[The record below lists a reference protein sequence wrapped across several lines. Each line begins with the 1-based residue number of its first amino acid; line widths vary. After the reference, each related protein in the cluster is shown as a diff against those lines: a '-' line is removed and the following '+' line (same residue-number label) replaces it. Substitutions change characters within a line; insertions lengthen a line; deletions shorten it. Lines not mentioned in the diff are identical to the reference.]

1 MNKTIETIDRLTLLV
16 RYGLVDQGDS
26 TIFDTRTNL
35 YWQQSS
41 SSKQYTWKDAHTYCE
56 KLDLAG
62 YKDWRLPTI
71 DELKSLI
78 EKEHDPTICPVFE
91 CKLDWYWLSSSV
103 VYSPSRPF
111 YFWGVY
117 FGGHYVGGRIGGGG
131 DAPHFVR
138 AVRSG

>member
-1 MNKTIETIDRLTLLV
+1 MNKTMETIKTIDRLTLLV
-16 RYGLVDQGDS
+16 RYGLVDQGDG

-78 EKEHDPTICPVFE
+78 EKEHNPTICSVFE
-91 CKLDWYWLSSSV
+91 CKSDWYWSSSSCV
-103 VYSPSRPF
+103 HLPDGA
-111 YFWGVY
+111 W
-117 FGGHYVGGRIGGGG
+117 YVGFDVGYVYGYLVDKDSRYF
-131 DAPHFVR
+131 AR